1 MIGRI
6 LRGGTAAVAL
16 FTATAV
22 APLTAEATSFAPL
35 TIEQF
40 TDASTWIVEGEV
52 QRVWTDIDDRGLVW
66 THSEVTLSTVHK
78 GPSVPVSLVVDSLGG
93 RVGDYVTHVPG
104 QAVFSQGESVFL
116 FLDDTGDHVVPV
128 AKFQGKFTLR
138 RATGETRQHA
148 MTWHPNPSERFD
160 HRFLP
165 HPEAEHRL
173 YLDDLRERVQQR
185 LDRGWD
191 GQPIPGISAERL
203 QLINTLE
210 RRMPR

>member
-6 LRGGTAAVAL
+6 LRGGAAAVAL
-16 FTATAV
+16 LVTTAV
-22 APLTAEATSFAPL
+22 APPSAEATSFAPL

-52 QRVWTDIDDRGLVW
+52 QRIWTDIDDRGLVW
-66 THSEVTLSTVHK
+66 THSEVALSTVHK
-78 GPSVPVSLVVDSLGG
+78 GLSVPDSLVVDSLGG

-116 FLDDTGDHVVPV
+116 FLDATGDHLVPV
-128 AKFQGKFTLR
+128 SKFLGKFTLR

-148 MTWHPNPSERFD
+148 MNWHPSPGEIFD

-165 HPEAEHRL
+165 HPAPEHRL
-173 YLDDLRERVQQR
+173 YADDLRERVQQR
-185 LDRGWD
+185 LDRG
-191 GQPIPGISAERL
+191 
-203 QLINTLE
+203 
-210 RRMPR
+210 